1 MIKPLVSVII
11 ATYNEEKNIK
21 TLLESC
27 SDQNYKD
34 LEILVVD
41 STRTTDKTSHIAK
54 NFGVKV
60 YKFGAER
67 SVQRNYGVSKANGEY
82 VLILDAD
89 MKLSASVVSE
99 CINSHSE
106 AVVIPEKSYGE
117 SYWAKCKA
125 LERNSYI
132 GDPQIEAPRFFRKD
146 IFIKAGGYNPQMISG
161 EDWDLRERIKKL
173 GR

>member
-1 MIKPLVSVII
+1 MIKPLVSIII

-89 MKLSASVVSE
+89 MQLGKNVIKE
-99 CINSHSE
+99 CIDKMDDVNFGGL
-106 AVVIPEKSYGE
+106 VVPEKS
-117 SYWAKCKA
+117 
-125 LERNSYI
+125 
-132 GDPQIEAPRFFRKD
+132 
-146 IFIKAGGYNPQMISG
+146 IKAGLLPSAT
-161 EDWDLRERIKKL
+161 
-173 GR
+173 

>member
-1 MIKPLVSVII
+1 MIKPLVSIII

-67 SVQRNYGVSKANGEY
+67 SVQRNYGVKRGSIC
-82 VLILDAD
+82 LI
-89 MKLSASVVSE
+89 
-99 CINSHSE
+99 
-106 AVVIPEKSYGE
+106 
-117 SYWAKCKA
+117 
-125 LERNSYI
+125 
-132 GDPQIEAPRFFRKD
+132 
-146 IFIKAGGYNPQMISG
+146 
-161 EDWDLRERIKKL
+161 DLRDQTPNSKVTLPPKTGPLAIRK
-173 GR
+173 